1 MKIELPCRVLNA
13 CFQSI
18 TVSGIQVVDY
28 NDIIIFSFMSLFYGY
43 LCVFMGIHVVSTF
56 SVIN

>member
-1 MKIELPCRVLNA
+1 MKIELPGRVLNT

-18 TVSGIQVVDY
+18 TVLGIQVVDY

-43 LCVFMGIHVVSTF
+43 LCVFMGIRVVST
-56 SVIN
+56 

>member
-1 MKIELPCRVLNA
+1 MKIELPGRVVNA

-43 LCVFMGIHVVSTF
+43 LCVFMGIHVVST
-56 SVIN
+56 